1 MTEAPVLIAH
11 ARPAGGSVKHPGR
24 LSLATRS
31 SRLGSQMLDKV
42 PLWAPALVLGALI
55 SIGLEEL
62 GASGQVVFFAD
73 VALVLIYCAV
83 VDLYRR

>member
-1 MTEAPVLIAH
+1 M
-11 ARPAGGSVKHPGR
+11 
-24 LSLATRS
+24 
-31 SRLGSQMLDKV
+31 LGKV
-42 PLWAPALVLGALI
+42 PLWAPGLLVGALI

>member
-1 MTEAPVLIAH
+1 LVSPVSKPYGVAPISSASIEAAT
-11 ARPAGGSVKHPGR
+11 
-24 LSLATRS
+24 LATRS
-31 SRLGSQMLDKV
+31 NRLGLKMLGKV
-42 PLWAPALVLGALI
+42 PLWAPALLVGALI